1 MNKDAEV
8 TNRRREVAWSC
19 RASDGLA
26 FDPVNGHEV
35 RAAGGRKIQASD
47 LEENMIA
54 IPIALIPDEVS
65 TRHTGMA
72 ENRIADEP
80 RKILLP
86 RRPGEPRFG
95 PPQHYYPASRT
106 GVMPSR
112 HADT

>member
-8 TNRRREVAWSC
+8 TNRRKEVVCSC
-19 RASDGLA
+19 RAFDGLA

-35 RAAGGRKIQASD
+35 RAAAGRKIQASD

-54 IPIALIPDEVS
+54 IPNALIPDEAN
-65 TRHTGMA
+65 TRHFGMA
-72 ENRIADEP
+72 ENRMADEL

-86 RRPGEPRFG
+86 RRPGEPEFG
-95 PPQHYYPASRT
+95 PPQYYYAASRT